1 MKDKYS
7 VTYLCKV
14 AEVAR
19 SSYYKWKKSQEYP
32 SKRKLENEILEI
44 IIKNIYNNYGGTY
57 GVKRM
62 CLCVNREVP
71 FRVNHK
77 RVYRIM
83 KDLGVKSIIRNQNYK
98 GKSWAER
105 ISANVLNRE
114 FSAEKPLEKLCMD
127 ITQIN
132 IEDKKIYLNAIKDI
146 FNNQIIAYD
155 IAEEDGFPLVK
166 KTLLKL
172 FKMPLAENCIL
183 HTDQGFQYTERKYC
197 DMLKRRGIVQSMS
210 RRGNCWDNVPI
221 EIFFGHLKTELI
233 YLLNG
238 KLSCNEICRRIED
251 YIDFYNNERIQA
263 KLEGM
268 SPVEYRKKIAG
279 I

>member
-1 MKDKYS
+1 MM
-7 VTYLCKV
+7 LCKLAGV
-14 AEVAR
+14 SR
-19 SSYYKWKKSQEYP
+19 SGYYKWKKSREYP

-44 IIKNIYNNYGGTY
+44 LIKNIYNNCGGTY
-57 GVKRM
+57 GVRRM
-62 CLCVNREVP
+62 CLYINREVP
-71 FRVNHK
+71 FKVNHK
-77 RVYRIM
+77 RVNRLM
-83 KDLGVKSIIRNQNYK
+83 KELGTKSIIRSHNYK

-105 ISANVLNRE
+105 ITANVLNRE
-114 FSAEKPLEKLCMD
+114 FYAKRPLEKLCMD

-132 IEDKKIYLNAIKDI
+132 IKDRKIYLNAVKDI

-155 IAEEDGFPLVK
+155 IAEKNDFSLVK

-183 HTDQGFQYTERKYC
+183 HTDQGFQYTETKYC
-197 DMLKRRGIVQSMS
+197 DMLRERGIVQSMS

-238 KLSCNEICRRIED
+238 KLSCYEICKRIEN
-251 YIDFYNNERIQA
+251 YIEFYNNERIQA

-268 SPVEYRKKIAG
+268 SPLEYKRKIIG